1 MKRIAALSLGVI
13 LAVPV
18 LAIDMPPP
26 VPIKS
31 IDWLPDSTVRIG
43 QGINAAY
50 RVITQTDQ
58 SHEVWLHTDCHS
70 RKKTLL
76 FMNIQPDKGP
86 RVYSLDSIGR
96 YTPGTPF
103 EPDAD
108 SLLMTKSE
116 LDLCNQ
122 NIPESVWRGV
132 SSWEQP
138 GEKLFVD
145 VNNSLRKGDM
155 LKARLATDYDVIR
168 HDEKYGAP
176 YSVKIQDVMLNCEKA
191 ESMVLITFSL
201 DNQGIVSDS
210 VVAKDATFTA
220 LSPNMIRVAKELC
233 AIKDFT
239 RYTGNGTLMWRKKEV
254 SDDKPAQPDLEH
266 NTSAVLQRFTFPTE
280 VASIIDKALSDSQQ
294 RPAFRSLRYTQSG
307 PQSDGVGLMAR
318 IDAQPDG
325 TTLTIVKMA
334 IANIAFY
341 SQYQRLFNLVDVK
354 KWETMTDAPWVSKNL
369 DNTIALPLR
378 PGDAYT
384 SHSQIAS
391 VDKSGKDKL
400 LSRSCVAGREWRNAA
415 ALNPKFPGRYL
426 ELICKE
432 DLGDGREA
440 SSDYAYLEALKIFVR
455 IGFQDQDKT
464 KRFTF
469 TDVEVTY

>member
-1 MKRIAALSLGVI
+1 MKRIAALYLGFI
-13 LAVPV
+13 LAAPV
-18 LAIDMPPP
+18 LAIDIPPP

-50 RVITQTDQ
+50 RVITQTNQ
-58 SHEVWLHTDCHS
+58 THEIWLHTDCHS
-70 RKKTLL
+70 GKKTLL
-76 FMNIQPDKGP
+76 FMNAQLDKGL
-86 RVYSLDSIGR
+86 RVYSLDSIDR

-108 SLLMTKSE
+108 SLLMTKPE
-116 LDLCNQ
+116 LNLCNQ
-122 NIPESVWRGV
+122 NIPESMWRGF

-145 VNNSLRKGDM
+145 VNNSLRKGEM
-155 LKARLATDYDVIR
+155 LKARLATDYDSIH

-176 YSVKIQDVMLNCEKA
+176 YSVKIQDVILNCEKA
-191 ESMVLITFSL
+191 ESMALITFSL
-201 DNQGIVSDS
+201 DNQGVVSDS
-210 VVAKDATFTA
+210 VSAKDATFAA
-220 LSPNMIRVAKELC
+220 LSPNMTSVAKELC

-239 RYTGNGTLMWRKKEV
+239 HYTGNGTLTWRKKEM
-254 SDDKPAQPDLEH
+254 SDDMPALPDLEH
-266 NTSAVLQRFTFPTE
+266 NTPAALQRFTLPTE
-280 VASIIDKALSDSQQ
+280 VASVIDKTLSDSQQ

-307 PQSDGVGLMAR
+307 SQGDGVGLMAR

-334 IANIAFY
+334 IANIVFY

-354 KWETMTDAPWVSKNL
+354 KWETMSDAPWVSKTL

-378 PGDAYT
+378 QGEAYT
-384 SHSQIAS
+384 SHSQIANR
-391 VDKSGKDKL
+391 DKPGKEKL
-400 LSRSCVAGREWRNAA
+400 LSQSCVVGREWRSAA
-415 ALNPKFPGRYL
+415 DLNPKFPGRYL
-426 ELICKE
+426 EFICKE

-440 SSDYAYLEALKIFVR
+440 SSDYAYFEALKVFVR
-455 IGFQDQDKT
+455 IGFQDKDQT